1 MSLDVSVVDNV
12 GSGRHDRQVQEVEP
26 EYRELGA
33 TVRRLR
39 RERGLSQQRVAKDCD
54 MSRSALANIE
64 AGHQRVAFHQFL
76 ALARALRT
84 DPRELLPQQ
93 PPADHPVD
101 EQLIRLGVPERAAKA
116 IAKVVGKVT
125 ENAESTSDD
134 QSGTSGSAPAGRSRD
149 HEGASTR

>member
-1 MSLDVSVVDNV
+1 M
-12 GSGRHDRQVQEVEP
+12 
-26 EYRELGA
+26 
-33 TVRRLR
+33 RRLR
-39 RERGLSQQRVAKDCD
+39 RERGLSQLRVAKDCD

-84 DPRELLPQQ
+84 DPSELLPRQV
-93 PPADHPVD
+93 PTDHPVD

-125 ENAESTSDD
+125 ENAESPSDD
-134 QSGTSGSAPAGRSRD
+134 QSGTISSAPTRRSRN
-149 HEGASTR
+149 HESTSTR

>member
-1 MSLDVSVVDNV
+1 M
-12 GSGRHDRQVQEVEP
+12 QEVEP

-33 TVRRLR
+33 ALRRLR
-39 RERGLSQQRVAKDCD
+39 RQRGLSQQRVAKDCA

-84 DPRELLPQQ
+84 DPRQLLPQQ
-93 PPADHPVD
+93 PSADHPVD
-101 EQLIRLGVPERAAKA
+101 EELVRLGVPERAAKA

-125 ENAESTSDD
+125 ENVDSTADD
-134 QSGTSGSAPAGRSRD
+134 QSGTSRSAPARRSR
-149 HEGASTR
+149 HRESAGTR